1 MPQTHQRGL
10 EQLDIVINNSPALIS
25 YVGSDRRY
33 RWCNRAY
40 TEWFQRPTGDVVGR
54 EMREVLGEEAWATIG
69 PRIEAAFAGE
79 TIEYEAEA
87 KYRGAGTRW
96 IRATYTPHRDEHGTV
111 LGIVVMVHDI
121 TEIKES
127 ELRTRFL
134 ADLVDD
140 LTRFTDP
147 AAIERAIVERV
158 GRFLGVEQCTF
169 VQLTADR
176 DIVPRDVLRV
186 FERGESSVS
195 DDVTTPGDSG
205 DLSTWSGLPAV
216 RAFVAAPVHSA
227 GEVAGVLVVASAMP
241 RAWGR
246 DEVAFVREVAQR
258 GWPLMERARA
268 TAALQESRA
277 RFDLV
282 REGAQIGFWFCD
294 LPFDT
299 LIWDNRVKEHFWLPP
314 SAVVTIDT
322 FYERLHPADREFTR
336 SAIAASIANRTLYD
350 IEYRTVSDAGAERW
364 IRAIGRTFYDA
375 SGQPIRFDGVTLDI
389 TDRKRMDDALR
400 ESEKRFRNMADHAPV
415 MIWITDPDGSC
426 TYLSRSWYEF
436 TGQTPETA
444 LGHGW
449 LDATHPDDQAVAAE
463 TFLAANSRQEAFRLD
478 YRLRKVDGSYAWAID
493 SAAPRFGADGEFLGY
508 VGSVL
513 DITERKRMED
523 ALKEGDRR
531 KDEFLAM
538 LAHELRN
545 PLAPIRNAT
554 EVLRVA
560 GEGDPSRVWARDVI
574 ERQTQH
580 ITRMVDDLLDV
591 SRITQRK
598 IVLRR
603 ERVDAAAILERSV
616 EASRPLID
624 ARRQRLMVTLT
635 PAVTLDADQT
645 RLVQVFANLLNNAS
659 KFTDEGGDISLV
671 ASVDHDELVVSVRD
685 SGVGI
690 AAELLPHVFDLF
702 TQADRSL
709 DRSQG
714 GLGIG
719 LTLVRLLVELHG
731 GSVAAQSDGLG
742 AGSVFTVRL
751 PLAGQVEQGSADAPI
766 VSTAPSRDATR
777 RILLVEDNVDSA
789 EMLSVMLSLHGFTTD
804 IAHDGEEAL
813 QVAARFAPHIVCCDI
828 GLPRMDGYEVARRLR
843 SLLPPA
849 SFLIAISGYGQDH
862 DRARSAEAGF
872 DHHLT
877 KPVEP
882 TVLLALLDGLSIR
895 DR

>member
-1 MPQTHQRGL
+1 
-10 EQLDIVINNSPALIS
+10 
-25 YVGSDRRY
+25 
-33 RWCNRAY
+33 
-40 TEWFQRPTGDVVGR
+40 
-54 EMREVLGEEAWATIG
+54 
-69 PRIEAAFAGE
+69 
-79 TIEYEAEA
+79 
-87 KYRGAGTRW
+87 
-96 IRATYTPHRDEHGTV
+96 
-111 LGIVVMVHDI
+111 
-121 TEIKES
+121 
-127 ELRTRFL
+127 
-134 ADLVDD
+134 
-140 LTRFTDP
+140 
-147 AAIERAIVERV
+147 
-158 GRFLGVEQCTF
+158 
-169 VQLTADR
+169 
-176 DIVPRDVLRV
+176 
-186 FERGESSVS
+186 
-195 DDVTTPGDSG
+195 
-205 DLSTWSGLPAV
+205 
-216 RAFVAAPVHSA
+216 
-227 GEVAGVLVVASAMP
+227 
-241 RAWGR
+241 
-246 DEVAFVREVAQR
+246 
-258 GWPLMERARA
+258 MERARA
-268 TAALQESRA
+268 TAALQESRQ

-282 REGAQIGFWFCD
+282 RESAQIGFWFCD
-294 LPFDT
+294 LPFDI
-299 LIWDNRVKEHFWLPP
+299 LIWDTRVKEHFWLPP

-336 SAIAASIANRTLYD
+336 SAIAAAIANHTLYD
-350 IEYRTVSDAGAERW
+350 IEYRTVSDIGEEKW

-375 SGQPIRFDGVTLDI
+375 SGRPIRFDGVTLDI
-389 TDRKRMDDALR
+389 TGRKRLDDALR
-400 ESEKRFRNMADHAPV
+400 DSEKRFRNMADHAPV
-415 MIWITDPDGSC
+415 MVWITDADGSC

-449 LDATHPDDQAVAAE
+449 LDATHPDDQEEAAA
-463 TFLAANSRQEAFRLD
+463 TFLAANRQQEAFRID

-508 VGSVL
+508 IGSVL
-513 DITERKRMED
+513 DITERKQMED
-523 ALKEGDRR
+523 ALKESDRR

-554 EVLRVA
+554 EVLKVA
-560 GEGDPSRVWARDVI
+560 ADGDPSRVWARDAI

-603 ERVDAAAILERSV
+603 ERLDAAAILERSV

-624 ARRQRLMVTLT
+624 ARKQRLAVTLT

-645 RLVQVFANLLNNAS
+645 RLIQVFSNLLNNAS

-671 ASVDHDELVVSVRD
+671 AAVEHAELVVSVRD

-719 LTLVRLLVELHG
+719 LTLVRLLVDLHG
-731 GSVAAQSDGLG
+731 GSVAVQSDGVG
-742 AGSVFTVRL
+742 RGSLFTVRL
-751 PLAGQVEQGSADAPI
+751 PLAESLEEGAAKVPLE
-766 VSTAPSRDATR
+766 STGAGRDGTR

-789 EMLSVMLSLHGFTTD
+789 EMLSVMLSLHGFATEM
-804 IAHDGEEAL
+804 AHDGDAAL
-813 QVAARFAPHIVCCDI
+813 KVAATFVPHVVCCDI
-828 GLPRMDGYEVARRLR
+828 GLPRMDGYEVARRMR
-843 SLLPPA
+843 GLLPPA
-849 SFLIAISGYGQDH
+849 SVLIAISGYGQEH
-862 DRARSAEAGF
+862 DRARSAGAGF

-882 TVLLALLDGLSIR
+882 AVLLALLDGLSIR

>member
-25 YVGSDRRY
+25 YVGADRRY

-40 TEWFQRPTGDVVGR
+40 TEWFRRPTGEVVGR
-54 EMREVLGEEAWATIG
+54 EMREVVGEDAWATIG
-69 PRIEAAFAGE
+69 PRIEAALGGE
-79 TIEYEAEA
+79 TVEYEAEA
-87 KYRGAGTRW
+87 NYQDAGKRW
-96 IRATYTPHRDEHGTV
+96 IHATYAPHRDETGTV

-127 ELRTRFL
+127 EIRTRFL
-134 ADLVDD
+134 ADLVEH
-140 LTRFTDP
+140 LTRLTDP
-147 AAIERAIVERV
+147 AAIEQSTVERV
-158 GRFLGVEQCTF
+158 GRFLGVDQVRF
-169 VQLTADR
+169 VHITADSA
-176 DIVPRDVLRV
+176 IVPRDMLRV
-186 FERGESSVS
+186 FERGEPSVTS
-195 DDVTTPGDSG
+195 DVGTSPGSV
-205 DLSTWSGLPAV
+205 DLPAWAGLPAV
-216 RAFVAAPVHSA
+216 RAFIAAPVHSA
-227 GEVAGVLVVASAMP
+227 GDVAGVLVVASSTP
-241 RAWGR
+241 RAWRR
-246 DEVAFVREVAQR
+246 DQVAFVGEVAQR
-258 GWPLMERARA
+258 AWPLMERARA
-268 TAALQESRA
+268 TAALQESRQ

-282 REGAQIGFWFCD
+282 RESAQIGFWFCD
-294 LPFDT
+294 LPFDI
-299 LIWDNRVKEHFWLPP
+299 LIWDQRVKEHFWLPP

-336 SAIAASIANRTLYD
+336 RAIAAAIANHTLYD
-350 IEYRTVSDAGAERW
+350 IEYRTVSDVGAEKW

-375 SGQPIRFDGVTLDI
+375 SGRPVRFDGVTLDI
-389 TDRKRMDDALR
+389 TDRKRLDDALR
-400 ESEKRFRNMADHAPV
+400 DSEKRFRNMADHAPV
-415 MIWITDPDGSC
+415 MIWITDADGSC

-449 LDATHPDDQAVAAE
+449 LDATHPDDQEVAAA
-463 TFLAANSRQEAFRLD
+463 TFLAAHRRQAAFKID
-478 YRLRKVDGSYAWAID
+478 YRVRKVDGSYAWAID

-508 VGSVL
+508 IGSVL
-513 DITERKRMED
+513 DITERKQMED
-523 ALKEGDRR
+523 ALKESDRR

-554 EVLRVA
+554 EVLKVA
-560 GEGDPSRVWARDVI
+560 ADGDPSRVWARDVI

-624 ARRQRLMVTLT
+624 ARRQRLAVTLT
-635 PAVTLDADQT
+635 PAVKLDADQT
-645 RLVQVFANLLNNAS
+645 RLIQVFSNLLNNAS

-671 ASVDHDELVVSVRD
+671 AAVEHAELVVSVRD

-690 AAELLPHVFDLF
+690 AAELQPHVFDLF

-719 LTLVRLLVELHG
+719 LTLVRLLVDLHG
-731 GSVAAQSDGLG
+731 GSVAVQSDGVG
-742 AGSVFTVRL
+742 RGSLFTVRL
-751 PLAGQVEQGSADAPI
+751 PLAESPEEGATKAPLE
-766 VSTAPSRDATR
+766 SKAAGRDGTR
-777 RILLVEDNVDSA
+777 RILLVEDNADSA
-789 EMLSVMLSLHGFTTD
+789 EMLSVMLSLHGFTTEV
-804 IAHDGEEAL
+804 AHDGEAAL
-813 QVAARFAPHIVCCDI
+813 KVAANFVPHVVCCDI
-828 GLPRMDGYEVARRLR
+828 GLPRMDGYEVARRMR
-843 SLLPPA
+843 GLLPPA
-849 SFLIAISGYGQDH
+849 SVLIAISGYGQEH
-862 DRARSAEAGF
+862 DRARSATAGF

-882 TVLLALLDGLSIR
+882 EILLALLDGLSVR